1 MKRVFYSVLCL
12 CLIIL
17 TFTSCLSSKIERNSS
32 SKAYRTLNFKE
43 DLDYLKTDISY
54 PEFNNYPELSKRV
67 KNTIFSNW
75 ESFKSYTK
83 NDWHQVNE
91 LNARDSKSS
100 LPPYEYIVK
109 TQIETSSPKY
119 ISVLINSYVYNG
131 GAHGNTTLIS
141 YNYNINTGKYENIL
155 TVTGMDINKISE
167 ISRNQLY
174 DRLINHNKDISSP
187 SQIDDLKEMIN
198 TGAFPQIGNFE
209 IFTIAKKN
217 LTIYFEPY
225 SVAPYSYGIQS
236 VNIKI
241 E

>member
-1 MKRVFYSVLCL
+1 MKRVFYSALCL
-12 CLIIL
+12 CLITL
-17 TFTSCLSSKIERNSS
+17 TFTSCLSSKIEQKST

-83 NDWHQVNE
+83 NDWYQINDV
-91 LNARDSKSS
+91 NARDSKSS

-109 TQIETSSPKY
+109 TQIETSSPNY

-141 YNYNINTGKYENIL
+141 YNYNIKTGKYENIL

-174 DRLINHNKDISSP
+174 DRLINNNKDISSP

-198 TGAFPQIGNFE
+198 MGAFPQIGNFE

-236 VNIKI
+236 VNLKI

>member
-17 TFTSCLSSKIERNSS
+17 TFTSCLSSKIERNST

-83 NDWHQVNE
+83 NDWHQINE

-155 TVTGMDINKISE
+155 TVTGMDMIKQIFSPYLNAIVTTTVFE
-167 ISRNQLY
+167 LY
-174 DRLINHNKDISSP
+174 
-187 SQIDDLKEMIN
+187 N
-198 TGAFPQIGNFE
+198 TVMKYIYNNLLYVH
-209 IFTIAKKN
+209 IFKLCYDKTEAD
-217 LTIYFEPY
+217 YE
-225 SVAPYSYGIQS
+225 
-236 VNIKI
+236 
-241 E
+241 